1 MTQPATPPSPLASSA
16 DAIPGA
22 LPQPAPPL
30 VEHVYVPAPSSGV
43 LTAGGVVL
51 AIAAL
56 YFGQDVFVPFAL
68 AVLLSFALAPLVLWL
83 RRLRLPRIP
92 AIVLAVAFAGSIIG
106 GIAFVVAGQ
115 LVQLAGNLPS
125 YQQTISTKLQSLRS
139 TAPGSGVVGQVTET
153 IRELSQ
159 ELAAPKPSD
168 SQGTAGQRGGF
179 ASGQRTPI
187 PVTLEPGSA
196 QPIQVIQTVLGPLI
210 APLATAGLVVVFVI
224 FILIEREDLRDR
236 FIKLAGSGDLQTS
249 TEAVNEAAARVS
261 RYLLMQLIVNL
272 TYGVPLGIGLYLIGV
287 PNALL
292 WGLLAALLRFVPY
305 LGPFLAALFPVALA
319 FGVDPGWSMLGWTVA
334 LFLTLELLSNNVVE
348 PWLYGASTGLSSLAI
363 ITAAIF
369 WTSLWGPVG
378 LLLSTPLTVCLVVI
392 GRYVPQLEF
401 LGTLLGS
408 DPALAPEERFY
419 QRLLSGNIEE
429 AVEIAESFVDEKD
442 AAAFFEEVAIPA
454 LRQAENDRHRNT
466 SDTNYRR
473 IVAEGS
479 LVVLRE
485 VEDHVRERREEEAAS
500 AAADVPSDAEPTE
513 AVSTVRGA
521 DAPVP
526 TAPPAPNDGRKIVC
540 IAGRTEL
547 DRAAAEMLAQTLRE
561 QDGQTEVQ
569 VLPASSIAQ
578 DALGRIELAGV
589 DTVCISYFHPRPE
602 AYARYAVRR
611 LKRRAP
617 ALDIVVCAWNAQ
629 GLANDAKALNT
640 PNIPLATAVVSKLAD
655 ALEAIGNGRSGPG

>member
-1 MTQPATPPSPLASSA
+1 M
-16 DAIPGA
+16 
-22 LPQPAPPL
+22 PQTAPPV
-30 VEHVYVPAPSSGV
+30 VEHVFVPAPSSGV

-115 LVQLAGNLPS
+115 LVQLASNLPS
-125 YQQTISTKLQSLRS
+125 YQQTISAKLQSLRS

-159 ELAAPKPSD
+159 ELSAPRPD
-168 SQGTAGQRGGF
+168 PEANLGQRGGF
-179 ASGQRTPI
+179 ATGQRTPI

-210 APLATAGLVVVFVI
+210 APLATAGLVVVVVI

-236 FIKLAGSGDLQTS
+236 FIKLAGPGDLQTS

-261 RYLLMQLIVNL
+261 RYLLMQLVVNL

-319 FGVDPGWSMLGWTVA
+319 FAVDPGWSMLGWTVA

-429 AVEIAESFVDEKD
+429 AVEIAEGFVDERD

-485 VEDHVRERREEEAAS
+485 VEDHVRERREEEQAS
-500 AAADVPSDAEPTE
+500 AAANVVSDAEPAE
-513 AVSTVRGA
+513 SVSAVRGE

-526 TAPPAPNDGRKIVC
+526 TAPPAPTDHGKIVC
-540 IAGRTEL
+540 IAGRL
-547 DRAAAEMLAQTLRE
+547 GPRRSRNAGSDGARARWADRGPGFAGLVDRAGCA
-561 QDGQTEVQ
+561 
-569 VLPASSIAQ
+569 
-578 DALGRIELAGV
+578 
-589 DTVCISYFHPRPE
+589 RPH
-602 AYARYAVRR
+602 
-611 LKRRAP
+611 
-617 ALDIVVCAWNAQ
+617 
-629 GLANDAKALNT
+629 
-640 PNIPLATAVVSKLAD
+640 
-655 ALEAIGNGRSGPG
+655 